1 MKRKKILSILLASA
15 MIGTAPA
22 SAWAAD
28 FTDTN
33 VVDAEEVTEEATEED
48 VPEQQEDDAESI
60 DLEAD
65 DAEDLSQDEDAAA
78 VSTQESEDPFSAGE
92 AVRETGGLK
101 DTVIPYNEFEG
112 TGTGFSFVNYNA
124 HEMHA
129 TIRYAD
135 SLYYYNKREC
145 NKLVDRA
152 MAADFSWNNSARQ
165 YEEMYNWL
173 IGE

>member
-92 AVRETGGLK
+92 AVAAFADGEESGDLTLA
-101 DTVIPYNEFEG
+101 G
-112 TGTGFSFVNYNA
+112 TGTEADPYLVTSTADIQAVADYVNNGKGTFAYDPGTAGEING
-124 HEMHA
+124 
-129 TIRYAD
+129 
-135 SLYYYNKREC
+135 SWKRW
-145 NKLVDRA
+145 K
-152 MAADFSWNNSARQ
+152 SS
-165 YEEMYNWL
+165 
-173 IGE
+173 

>member
-78 VSTQESEDPFSAGE
+78 VSAQESEDPFSA
-92 AVRETGGLK
+92 
-101 DTVIPYNEFEG
+101 
-112 TGTGFSFVNYNA
+112 
-124 HEMHA
+124 
-129 TIRYAD
+129 
-135 SLYYYNKREC
+135 
-145 NKLVDRA
+145 
-152 MAADFSWNNSARQ
+152 
-165 YEEMYNWL
+165 
-173 IGE
+173 